1 MYWPTRL
8 AGIRTTRQT
17 NKIFLIGTMAQ
28 EYTIC
33 LVICLRWG
41 KIVGYPD
48 DGDRAVP
55 TTASRSSA
63 DLDLDVDLDL
73 D

>member
-1 MYWPTRL
+1 
-8 AGIRTTRQT
+8 
-17 NKIFLIGTMAQ
+17 MAQ

-33 LVICLRWG
+33 LVVGLRWG

-48 DGDRAVP
+48 NGDRAVP

-63 DLDLDVDLDL
+63 DLDLDLDVDLDL